1 VVSQWGGPHSRAV
14 GQAALPESWNCSHLH
29 CFCHLTVPAPKP
41 IAISLLERG
50 EDLWIPDVQS
60 PEAVT
65 GDLRPGEAVE
75 GRRRLGSAK
84 AISVQYFE
92 HSMLFLDF
100 LRRPA
105 GDGTTAIK
113 ENLQKSG
120 VAQRQWGRVSV
131 GTTRRDVQG
140 GLVQGEHLK
149 KPLGNH
155 PGERAR
161 GPLDCSTGQKQH
173 EDPRSKEACQ
183 KKNQNSCDECGE
195 NSNLVNHL
203 RIHTG
208 ERPYKCSECGKG
220 FINSSKLSFHK
231 HIHRGDR
238 PSQCPRFVRTFTSS
252 SCLMTYPHV
261 HPGNR
266 GCSAPRVGRP
276 SARAPAWSKPVTLH
290 SDEPYKSL
298 RQRKS
303 SGAKVNQGPPSLHG
317 NNPHC
322 FLETLE
328 TRC

>member
-1 VVSQWGGPHSRAV
+1 M
-14 GQAALPESWNCSHLH
+14 
-29 CFCHLTVPAPKP
+29 
-41 IAISLLERG
+41 
-50 EDLWIPDVQS
+50 
-60 PEAVT
+60 T

-105 GDGTTAIK
+105 GDGPTAIK

-120 VAQRQWGRVSV
+120 VAQRQWGRASV

-140 GLVQGEHLK
+140 GLVQGEHFK

-183 KKNQNSCDECGE
+183 KKSQNSCDECGE

-203 RIHTG
+203 RIHSAAL
-208 ERPYKCSECGKG
+208 P
-220 FINSSKLSFHK
+220 
-231 HIHRGDR
+231 
-238 PSQCPRFVRTFTSS
+238 SS
-252 SCLMTYPHV
+252 SFVSGMS
-261 HPGNR
+261 GR
-266 GCSAPRVGRP
+266 RVLFDG
-276 SARAPAWSKPVTLH
+276 SICN
-290 SDEPYKSL
+290 
-298 RQRKS
+298 
-303 SGAKVNQGPPSLHG
+303 G
-317 NNPHC
+317 
-322 FLETLE
+322 
-328 TRC
+328 